1 MQAGATKRNGH
12 PRKPRSVIALTE
24 VALKDAAAVLPH
36 PSPLPLGEGAI
47 EPVEVGKG
55 RRLLE
60 DSRGF
65 SLSQRERAG
74 VRESGP
80 AVQNAERSSDWLIW
94 QLADSA
100 FPTGGFGHS
109 GGLEAGWQ
117 HGEVTRATLPA
128 FLETSLRQCAR
139 AALPF
144 VAAAHA
150 SAERLTELD
159 QHCEA
164 FLSNH
169 VANRASRL
177 QGRAFWTATTRAFL
191 PDLIEPPELC
201 HLAPVFGVLTCRL
214 GLAALPAARL
224 FLFLH
229 FRGLVSSA
237 VRLGIV
243 GPLEAQSMQHQLA
256 PVAEAAAIHAA
267 TLTLDDLAQTA
278 PLLDLWQGAQDRLY
292 SRLFQS

>member
-1 MQAGATKRNGH
+1 MPVMRAAQRRLA
-12 PRKPRSVIALTE
+12 
-24 VALKDAAAVLPH
+24 VALPH
-36 PSPLPLGEGAI
+36 PSPLPLGEGETSPALVSKSPSTAAK
-47 EPVEVGKG
+47 EWQV
-55 RRLLE
+55 
-60 DSRGF
+60 S

-74 VRESGP
+74 VRESGL
-80 AVQNAERSSDWLIW
+80 ALAEDGRIGDWLIW

-109 GGLEAGWQ
+109 GGLEAAWQ
-117 HGEVTRATLPA
+117 HGEVTRANLPG
-128 FLETSLRQCAR
+128 FLEISLRQCAR
-139 AALPF
+139 ASLPF
-144 VAAAHA
+144 VAATHA
-150 SAERLTELD
+150 GAERLPELD
-159 QHCEA
+159 QLCEA

-191 PDLIEPPELC
+191 PDLTEPPELC

-214 GLAALPAARL
+214 GIATLPAARL

-243 GPLEAQSMQHQLA
+243 GPLEAQSMQHQLSPIA
-256 PVAEAAAIHAA
+256 ETVAARAA

>member
-1 MQAGATKRNGH
+1 M
-12 PRKPRSVIALTE
+12 V
-24 VALKDAAAVLPH
+24 
-36 PSPLPLGEGAI
+36 
-47 EPVEVGKG
+47 
-55 RRLLE
+55 
-60 DSRGF
+60 
-65 SLSQRERAG
+65 
-74 VRESGP
+74 
-80 AVQNAERSSDWLIW
+80 W

-109 GGLEAGWQ
+109 GGLEAAWQ
-117 HGEVTRATLPA
+117 HGEVTKANLPG
-128 FLETSLRQCAR
+128 FLENSLRQCAR

-144 VAAAHA
+144 VATAH
-150 SAERLTELD
+150 SEPERLTELD
-159 QHCEA
+159 ELCDA

-177 QGRAFWTATTRAFL
+177 QGRAFWTAATRAFL
-191 PDLIEPPELC
+191 PDLAEPPALC
-201 HLAPVFGVLTCRL
+201 HLAPVFGALTHRL
-214 GLAALPAARL
+214 GLTVEPSARL

-229 FRGLVSSA
+229 LRGLVSSA
-237 VRLGIV
+237 VRLGVV

-256 PVAEAAAIHAA
+256 PAAESVAIHAA

>member
-1 MQAGATKRNGH
+1 MRSAQTKRNGH
-12 PRKPRSVIALTE
+12 SHKSSANVAVAEMAL
-24 VALKDAAAVLPH
+24 
-36 PSPLPLGEGAI
+36 
-47 EPVEVGKG
+47 
-55 RRLLE
+55 
-60 DSRGF
+60 
-65 SLSQRERAG
+65 
-74 VRESGP
+74 RESAAP
-80 AVQNAERSSDWLIW
+80 ADCERDTDWLMW

-100 FPTGGFGHS
+100 FPTGSFGHS
-109 GGLEAGWQ
+109 GGLEAAWQ
-117 HGEVTRATLPA
+117 HGEVKRTSLPG
-128 FLETSLRQCAR
+128 FVESSLRQCAR

-144 VAAAHA
+144 VAAAHGG
-150 SAERLTELD
+150 AERLSELD
-159 QHCEA
+159 QHCDA

-177 QGRAFWTATTRAFL
+177 QGRAFWTAATRAFL
-191 PDLIEPPELC
+191 PDLVEPPELC

-214 GLAALPAARL
+214 GLPPLPAARL

-243 GPLEAQSMQHQLA
+243 GPLEAQSMQHRLG
-256 PVAEAAAIHAA
+256 PVAEAVATHAA

>member
-1 MQAGATKRNGH
+1 MPAVATKRNGH
-12 PRKPRSVIALTE
+12 VGELRPVIALPG
-24 VALKDAAAVLPH
+24 VALREAAALLPR
-36 PSPLPLGEGAI
+36 PGLALNEG
-47 EPVEVGKG
+47 
-55 RRLLE
+55 
-60 DSRGF
+60 
-65 SLSQRERAG
+65 
-74 VRESGP
+74 
-80 AVQNAERSSDWLIW
+80 ERSADWLLW

-109 GGLEAGWQ
+109 GGLEAAWQ
-117 HGEVTRATLPA
+117 HSEVTRANLPG

-139 AALPF
+139 SSLPF

-150 SAERLTELD
+150 DTERLPELD
-159 QHCEA
+159 AHCDA

-177 QGRAFWTATTRAFL
+177 QGRAFWTAVTRAFL
-191 PDLIEPPELC
+191 PDLAEPPERC
-201 HLAPVFGVLTCRL
+201 HLAPVFGVLSSRL
-214 GLAALPAARL
+214 GLATLPAARL

-243 GPLEAQSMQHQLA
+243 GPLEAQSMQHRLA
-256 PVAEAAAIHAA
+256 PVAVSVATHAA

>member
-1 MQAGATKRNGH
+1 MPPSATKRNGH
-12 PRKPRSVIALTE
+12 SRKPRVTPSISAALRPRAE
-24 VALKDAAAVLPH
+24 GRNRHEAVEAAVVLTAAPDTRLK
-36 PSPLPLGEGAI
+36 PGANECGGEW
-47 EPVEVGKG
+47 
-55 RRLLE
+55 LL
-60 DSRGF
+60 
-65 SLSQRERAG
+65 
-74 VRESGP
+74 
-80 AVQNAERSSDWLIW
+80 W

-109 GGLEAGWQ
+109 GGLEAAWQ
-117 HGEVTRATLPA
+117 HGEVTRANLPG

-139 AALPF
+139 ASLPF

-150 SAERLTELD
+150 GAERLTELD

-191 PDLIEPPELC
+191 PDLTEPPELC

-214 GLAALPAARL
+214 GIATLPAARL